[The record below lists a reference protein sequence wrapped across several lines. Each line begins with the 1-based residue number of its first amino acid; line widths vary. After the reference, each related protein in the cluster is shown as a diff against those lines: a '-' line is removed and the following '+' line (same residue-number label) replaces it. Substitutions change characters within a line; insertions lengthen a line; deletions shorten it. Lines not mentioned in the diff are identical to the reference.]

1 MIKIELSEADLNK
14 LLKTGYEKTQLEAL
28 AKLKNFKF
36 QENNRIA
43 FDQSFS
49 PVATTPQIELSAD
62 KSGKLLINILR
73 LADNSFGN
81 FLLGA
86 LKSKVVSTIADKSNG
101 FLHRESDCCLSLD
114 LTRNLNVR
122 VGKIAVQK
130 QKMTLEIEIS

>member
-14 LLKTGYEKTQLEAL
+14 LLKTGHEKTQLEAL

-36 QENNRIA
+36 QENNCIA

-49 PVATTPQIELSAD
+49 PVTTTPQIELSAD

-81 FLLGA
+81 FLLGTF
-86 LKSKVVSTIADKSNG
+86 KSKVVSTIADKSNG

-114 LTRNLNVR
+114 LTRNLNAR